1 MSTISANNNNKSKTE
16 TAIENS
22 AISQN
27 NSARIHSSASGNSTT
42 EEKSL
47 VALKWVGNGA
57 LDSKPC
63 FYCKKYHLTIIAW

>member
-1 MSTISANNNNKSKTE
+1 MKRNRISIGNADFVVINTQYNLHNMSTISANNNNKSKTE

-47 VALKWVGNGA
+47 VALK
-57 LDSKPC
+57 
-63 FYCKKYHLTIIAW
+63 